1 MTDHARYTSELAAE
15 LGPDVRERFIRYVK
29 IDTQA
34 DGDSETFPSTA
45 KQLDLSRILV
55 GELLAMGVADARLE
69 DGYVLAS
76 LEGTSGSTP
85 VALFAHVD
93 TSPDAPGGGVK
104 PRVIENYDGSNIT
117 YDANPELVLSP
128 RESPDLRAQ
137 KGRDVITSD
146 GTTLLGADDKAG
158 VAAIMT
164 AVKYLQEHP
173 EAPRPPLKIC
183 FTPDEE
189 VGQGISHLDLDAFG
203 AEVGYTLDGSTAGSI
218 EDETFSADH
227 MVVSFQGRQT
237 HPGAAKDKMVNA
249 LRLAGRFIDALPY
262 DEAPET
268 TSGRE
273 GFVHPASI
281 EGTSSGVRIK
291 LILRDFDTELLTER
305 GQRVRALAEEIV
317 APFAD
322 GSVEVTISE
331 QYRNMKDH
339 LRDRPEIADIA
350 HRAIEAAGLT
360 HIRGIIRGGTDG
372 SMLTAKGL
380 PTPNLFT
387 GMHDIHSL
395 KEWVSVQDLADS
407 AGTILHLVRLWSEE
421 AR

>member
-164 AVKYLQEHP
+164 AVKYCRSTLK
-173 EAPRPPLKIC
+173 PP
-183 FTPDEE
+183 
-189 VGQGISHLDLDAFG
+189 
-203 AEVGYTLDGSTAGSI
+203 
-218 EDETFSADH
+218 
-227 MVVSFQGRQT
+227 
-237 HPGAAKDKMVNA
+237 
-249 LRLAGRFIDALPY
+249 
-262 DEAPET
+262 
-268 TSGRE
+268 
-273 GFVHPASI
+273 
-281 EGTSSGVRIK
+281 VR
-291 LILRDFDTELLTER
+291 
-305 GQRVRALAEEIV
+305 
-317 APFAD
+317 
-322 GSVEVTISE
+322 
-331 QYRNMKDH
+331 H
-339 LRDRPEIADIA
+339 
-350 HRAIEAAGLT
+350 
-360 HIRGIIRGGTDG
+360 
-372 SMLTAKGL
+372 
-380 PTPNLFT
+380 
-387 GMHDIHSL
+387 
-395 KEWVSVQDLADS
+395 
-407 AGTILHLVRLWSEE
+407 
-421 AR
+421 

>member
-1 MTDHARYTSELAAE
+1 MTDHARYTSELADE

-34 DGDSETFPSTA
+34 DEDSETFPSTA
-45 KQLDLSRILV
+45 KQFDLSRILV
-55 GELLAMGVADARLE
+55 DELLAMGVADARLE

-85 VALFAHVD
+85 VALLAHVD
-93 TSPDAPGGGVK
+93 TSPDAPGGGVE

-128 RESPDLRAQ
+128 IESPDLRAQ

-173 EAPRPPLKIC
+173 KAPRPPLKIC

-273 GFVHPASI
+273 GFVHPVSI
-281 EGTSSGVRIK
+281 EGTSSGITIK

-305 GQRVRALAEEIV
+305 GRRVRALAEEIV

-339 LRDRPEIADIA
+339 LRVRHEIADIA

-360 HIRGIIRGGTDG
+360 PIRGIIRGGTDG

-395 KEWVSVQDLADS
+395 KEWVSVQDMADS
-407 AGTILHLVRLWSEE
+407 AATILHLARLWSEE